1 MMTAKEYEA
10 LKNSIPETRP
20 EGERGAAA
28 VAAHLKGKARAHDL
42 PDGMDDRRMTP
53 GEFVRHSMQAAGWPE
68 PGDTVQLQDIRDEN
82 AACTAKLKN
91 KKYRVTYLDK
101 KCGKV
106 MASTVDEHRIE
117 SLLRVLDKLDYT
129 ELIQYGEA

>member
-10 LKNSIPETRP
+10 LRNSLPETRP

-42 PDGMDDRRMTP
+42 PDGMDAYRA
-53 GEFVRHSMQAAGWPE
+53 EH
-68 PGDTVQLQDIRDEN
+68 
-82 AACTAKLKN
+82 AACTAKLRN

-106 MASTVDEHRIE
+106 MTSTVDEHRVE
-117 SLLRVLDKLDYT
+117 SLLRVLGKLDYT
-129 ELIQYGEA
+129 ELIQYAEA